1 MIFRDP
7 KSLRVYVRP
16 GRTDMRKSWN
26 GLSTIV
32 KKEMSKD
39 VYSEYLFLFCGK
51 SRDRLKCLY
60 WDGNGFCI
68 WQKRLEKGKFPW
80 PESEESALDLS
91 WREVSWL
98 LKGID
103 FRKEHRLM
111 DVSGLR

>member
-1 MIFRDP
+1 MVD
-7 KSLRVYVRP
+7 
-16 GRTDMRKSWN
+16 GRTDMRNRDVEYYSEKN
-26 GLSTIV
+26 V
-32 KKEMSKD
+32 ED
-39 VYSEYLFLFCGK
+39 VYSDICFVCAELFCGK